1 VSSTKRIERP
11 GVRAGYDR
19 WADTYDDTPNP
30 LVAGDHELVDEVPTA
45 AKYLGRP
52 LLLLVHAERPSA

>member
-1 VSSTKRIERP
+1 M
-11 GVRAGYDR
+11 RAGYDR